1 MNLTDTQTTSLLFL
15 GLGILV
21 TLTTSLLKTVDLS
34 PKISNAIAGALSLLT
49 GYTSAYF
56 LKNGTTDLL
65 DAAKHS
71 TYIYTASQL
80 VYVYALQNT
89 TFNAWLTKFNLIPTQ
104 G

>member
-15 GLGILV
+15 GLGIFV
-21 TLTTSLLKTVDLS
+21 TLATSLLKTVNVS
-34 PKISNAIAGALSLLT
+34 PKTSNAIAGVLSLLT
-49 GYTSAYF
+49 GYTSTYF

-65 DAAKHS
+65 DVTKNS
-71 TYIYTASQL
+71 TYIYTTSQF

-89 TFNAWLTKFNLIPTQ
+89 TFNAWLTKFNLIPKK

>member
-1 MNLTDTQTTSLLFL
+1 MNLTHSQTESLTFL
-15 GLGILV
+15 ALGIAV
-21 TLTTSLLKTVDLS
+21 TLLTSLLKTVDLS
-34 PKISNAIAGALSLLT
+34 PKSSNAIAGVLSLLT

-71 TYIYTASQL
+71 TYIYAASQL
-80 VYVYALQNT
+80 VYIYALQNT
-89 TFNAWLTKFNLIPTQ
+89 TFNAWLTKFNLIPKK